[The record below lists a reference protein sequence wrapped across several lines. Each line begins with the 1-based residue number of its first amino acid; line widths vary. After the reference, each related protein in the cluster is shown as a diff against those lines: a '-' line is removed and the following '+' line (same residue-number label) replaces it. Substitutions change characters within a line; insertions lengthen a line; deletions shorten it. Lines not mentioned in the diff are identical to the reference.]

1 MTAEGAGGSSGLWL
15 SNTFFLTSAGYYV
28 KPKVNRA
35 KALMLTKQPGL
46 SQMSWFTLAFLAN
59 ANISCCT
66 VIFYLLSP
74 TSSGFPQQQRK
85 RSVA

>member
-1 MTAEGAGGSSGLWL
+1 MTAEGGGGQTGFLWL
-15 SNTFFLTSAGYYV
+15 FETFFTSAGYYV
-28 KPKVNRA
+28 MPKVNRA

-59 ANISCCT
+59 ANIRCCA

-74 TSSGFPQQQRK
+74 TSSGFQQQQRK